1 MPPLVRTTRCRNPIR
16 LPAVDGLRG
25 LLAMVVLTWHLT
37 ERMGLLWLGVASQA
51 AVCSFF
57 VLSGYV
63 LTRSWDG
70 KFGLFLARRFLRL
83 WPVYALSLAAGYAI
97 AGAHP
102 SWLQFLWYPILS
114 PDAKPVIDKP
124 IWSLCI
130 EAWAMLFM
138 PLFLWASASAL
149 RAAFTAVF
157 IVVAAIGYTKLFFG
171 LFFVAGA
178 YFSRWEFRS
187 PFLESYL
194 PQWLGRI
201 SYSLYLTH
209 WLVFELA
216 QRTLGIW
223 GPVALLP
230 LTFFIGWLVW
240 RFVERPSIRY
250 SRNLGSLFT
259 SSLRHWASPTALPR
273 S

>member
-70 KFGLFLARRFLRL
+70 KFGLFLASRFLRL

-102 SWLQFLWYPILS
+102 SWLQFLWYPIPG

-157 IVVAAIGYTKLFFG
+157 IVAAAIAYTKFFFG

-178 YFSRWEFRS
+178 YFSHWEFRS
-187 PFLESYL
+187 PFLEVPTCHSGL
-194 PQWLGRI
+194 VEFRI
-201 SYSLYLTH
+201 
-209 WLVFELA
+209 A
-216 QRTLGIW
+216 CI
-223 GPVALLP
+223 
-230 LTFFIGWLVW
+230 
-240 RFVERPSIRY
+240 
-250 SRNLGSLFT
+250 
-259 SSLRHWASPTALPR
+259 
-273 S
+273 